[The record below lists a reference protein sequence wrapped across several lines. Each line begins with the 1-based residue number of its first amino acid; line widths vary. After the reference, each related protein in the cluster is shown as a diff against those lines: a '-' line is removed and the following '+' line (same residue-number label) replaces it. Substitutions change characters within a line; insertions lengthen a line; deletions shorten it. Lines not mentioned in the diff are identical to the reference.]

1 MLCNPAWRCHHGR
14 KHIGTPGGQAGHRKG
29 PTTATTTGTSARA
42 AGGQPAPEGRDLTD
56 PYLYLNREISW
67 LQFND
72 RVLALAADPAMPLLE
87 RMKFLAIFATNLDEF
102 FMVRVSGLREQVE
115 AGVATRGSDGWTPTE
130 TLEAISKYVAPAIEA
145 EARCF
150 LDQVMPALAEHGI
163 RLADV
168 GDLDQTDRQYLREY
182 FQDQVF
188 PVLTP
193 LAVDPGHPFPYI
205 SNLSLSLAVTVRDP
219 DSHRP
224 LFARVK
230 VPDLLPR
237 FVPLADGS
245 TFVPLEQ
252 VVATHLEQLFPGM
265 VVVEAHPFRVTRDAD
280 IELAEDEADDLL
292 VAVEQELRRR
302 RFGAV
307 VRLEVAASMP
317 DHVVRLLQ
325 RELEVDDDAVVSVE
339 GPLNLGDLWN
349 LVGALDRPELAD
361 TPWVGTTQPRL
372 SGSGTDPVNL
382 FDAIRQG
389 DLLVHHP
396 FDAFSTSVER
406 FLSQAADDPDVL
418 AIKQTLYRTDGDSPI
433 VNALIRAAEQGKQVA
448 VLVELQ
454 ARFDEASNI
463 NWARA
468 LEQAGCHV
476 AYGLVGLKTHS
487 KTALVVRREQGGVRR
502 YCHIGTGNY
511 NARTARLY
519 TDLGLLTCNEE
530 LASDLTDL
538 FNSLTGYA
546 RGNRYRRILV
556 APGELR
562 ERVIEL
568 IGEVARRHGPRRPG
582 RIVMQMNSLVDAAC
596 IRALYAASQA
606 GVQVDLIVRGICRLR
621 PGVPG
626 VSETIRVRSI
636 VGRFLEHPRLWMLQ
650 SGRQRSYYIGS
661 ADLMPRNL
669 DHRVEVVTPVDDP
682 DLTARLQEILD
693 VLLADNLQAWELGVD
708 GTWQRREPADGERP
722 IATHRVLR
730 ELALRRGVE
739 TRSSSLGPAWPV

>member
-1 MLCNPAWRCHHGR
+1 MSDVTRDE
-14 KHIGTPGGQAGHRKG
+14 
-29 PTTATTTGTSARA
+29 
-42 AGGQPAPEGRDLTD
+42 QPAPPGGRALTD
-56 PYLYLNREISW
+56 PWLYLNREISW

-72 RVLALAADPAMPLLE
+72 RVLSLAADPATPLLE
-87 RMKFLAIFATNLDEF
+87 RLRFLSIFATNLDEF
-102 FMVRVSGLREQVE
+102 YMVRVSGLREQVE

-130 TLEAISKYVAPAIEA
+130 TLEAISKYIGPATEA
-145 EARCF
+145 HTRYF
-150 LDQVMPALAEHGI
+150 LEDVVPALEAAGIHLAEVD
-163 RLADV
+163 RLER
-168 GDLDQTDRQYLREY
+168 QDREYLREY

-219 DSHRP
+219 AGHRP

-230 VPDLLPR
+230 VPDILPR
-237 FVPLADGS
+237 FVPLADGC

-252 VVATHLEQLFPGM
+252 VMTTHLDQLFPGM
-265 VVVEAHPFRVTRDAD
+265 EMVDAHPFRVTRDAD

-317 DHVVRLLQ
+317 EHVVRLLQ
-325 RELEVDDDAVVSVE
+325 RELDVDDSALVVVE
-339 GPLNLGDLWN
+339 GPLNLGDLSG
-349 LVGALDRPELAD
+349 LADAIDRPELAEP
-361 TPWVGTTQPRL
+361 PWVGTTQPRL
-372 SGSGTDPVNL
+372 SGSGREAVNL
-382 FDAIRQG
+382 FDTIRQG
-389 DLLVHHP
+389 DVLVHHP

-406 FLSQAADDPDVL
+406 FLEQAADDPDVL

-433 VNALIRAAEQGKQVA
+433 VNALIHAAEQGKQVA
-448 VLVELQ
+448 VLVELK

-463 NWARA
+463 GWARA
-468 LEQAGCHV
+468 LEQAGVHV
-476 AYGLVGLKTHS
+476 TYGLVGLKTHA
-487 KTALVVRREQGGVRR
+487 KTALVVRREQGRIRR

-511 NARTARLY
+511 NAKTARLY
-519 TDLGLLTCNEE
+519 TDIGLLTCDVEI
-530 LASDLTDL
+530 ASDLTDL
-538 FNSLTGYA
+538 FNLLTGYA
-546 RGNRYRRILV
+546 RGTRYRRILA
-556 APGELR
+556 APDGLR
-562 ERVIEL
+562 EAVIEL
-568 IGEVARRHGPRRPG
+568 IGRVARRHSPRRKG

-606 GVQVDLIVRGICRLR
+606 GVEIDLIVRGICRLR

-636 VGRFLEHPRLWMLQ
+636 VGRFLEHSRLWMFQ
-650 SGRQRSYYIGS
+650 NGRERSYYIGS

-669 DHRVEVVTPVDDP
+669 DHRVEAVTPVDDA
-682 DLTARLQEILD
+682 DLTDRLQEILD
-693 VLLADNLQAWELGVD
+693 VMLADNVQAWELGSD
-708 GTWQRREPADGERP
+708 GTWQRLAPAEGERP
-722 IATHRVLR
+722 VATHRLLR

-739 TRSSSLGPAWPV
+739 ARAGGKGPWGR

>member
-1 MLCNPAWRCHHGR
+1 MSDV
-14 KHIGTPGGQAGHRKG
+14 
-29 PTTATTTGTSARA
+29 TSAEQIRP
-42 AGGQPAPEGRDLTD
+42 PAERDLAD
-56 PYLYLNREISW
+56 PSLYLNREVSW

-72 RVLALAADPAMPLLE
+72 RVLSLATDPTTPLLE
-87 RMKFLAIFATNLDEF
+87 RLRFLSIFATNLDEF

-115 AGVATRGSDGWTPTE
+115 AAVATRGSDGWTPTE
-130 TLEAISKYVAPAIEA
+130 TLEAIRKHIGPAVETQT
-145 EARCF
+145 RCF
-150 LDQVMPALAEHGI
+150 LDEMLPALEAAGI
-163 RLADV
+163 HLADV
-168 GDLDQTDRQYLREY
+168 GALGSQDRDYLREY

-193 LAVDPGHPFPYI
+193 LAVDPGHPFPYL

-219 DSHRP
+219 SSHRP

-230 VPDLLPR
+230 VPDILPR

-252 VVATHLEQLFPGM
+252 VMTAHLDQLFPGM
-265 VVVEAHPFRVTRDAD
+265 VVVESHPFRVTRDAD

-307 VRLEVAASMP
+307 VRLEVAATMP
-317 DHVVRLLQ
+317 ERVVRLLQ
-325 RELEVDDDAVVSVE
+325 RELDVDDDAVVSVE
-339 GPLNLGDLWN
+339 GPLNLGDLGS
-349 LVGALDRPELAD
+349 LAEAVDRPELAD
-361 TPWVGTTQPRL
+361 PPWVGTTQPRL
-372 SGSGTDPVNL
+372 SGSGGDAVNL
-382 FDAIRQG
+382 FDTIRQG

-396 FDAFSTSVER
+396 YDAFSTSVEG
-406 FLSQAADDPDVL
+406 FLAQAADDPDVL

-433 VNALIRAAEQGKQVA
+433 VNALIHAAEQGKQVA
-448 VLVELQ
+448 VLVELK

-476 AYGLVGLKTHS
+476 AYGLVGLKTHA
-487 KTALVVRREQGGVRR
+487 KTALVVRREQGRIRR

-519 TDLGLLTCNEE
+519 TDIGLLTSDEAI
-530 LASDLTDL
+530 ASDLTNL

-546 RGNRYRRILV
+546 RGTRYRRILV
-556 APGELR
+556 APGRLR

-568 IGEVARRHGPRRPG
+568 IGEVATRHGPRRPG

-606 GVQVDLIVRGICRLR
+606 GVQIDLIVRGICRLR

-636 VGRFLEHPRLWMLQ
+636 VGRFLEHPRLWTFQ

-669 DHRVEVVTPVDDP
+669 DLRVEAVTPVADP
-682 DLTARLQEILD
+682 DLADRLQEIID
-693 VLLADNLQAWELGVD
+693 VMLADNVQAWELGSD
-708 GTWQRREPADGERP
+708 GTWQRRQPVEGERP
-722 IATHRVLR
+722 VSTHRLLR

-739 TRSSSLGPAWPV
+739 ARVGGKGSGWPR

>member
-1 MLCNPAWRCHHGR
+1 M
-14 KHIGTPGGQAGHRKG
+14 TDV
-29 PTTATTTGTSARA
+29 TSAE
-42 AGGQPAPEGRDLTD
+42 QPRPPGERDLAD
-56 PYLYLNREISW
+56 PWLYLNREISW

-72 RVLALAADPAMPLLE
+72 RVLALAADPETPLLE
-87 RMKFLAIFATNLDEF
+87 RLWFLSIFATNLDEF

-130 TLEAISKYVAPAIEA
+130 TLEAIGKYIGPAIEA
-145 EARCF
+145 QTRCF
-150 LDQVMPALAEHGI
+150 LEEVLPALEEAGI
-163 RLADV
+163 HLADV
-168 GDLDQTDRQYLREY
+168 ADLDRQDRDYLREY

-193 LAVDPGHPFPYI
+193 LAVDPGHPFPYL

-219 DSHRP
+219 ASHRP

-230 VPDLLPR
+230 VPDILPR

-245 TFVPLEQ
+245 TFVSLEQ
-252 VVATHLEQLFPGM
+252 VMTAHLDQLFPGM

-292 VAVEQELRRR
+292 MAVEEELRRR

-307 VRLEVAASMP
+307 VRLEVAATMP
-317 DHVVRLLQ
+317 EHIIRLLQ
-325 RELEVDDDAVVSVE
+325 RELDVDDDALLTVE
-339 GPLNLGDLWN
+339 GPLNLGDLSS
-349 LVGALDRPELAD
+349 LADAIDRPELAEP
-361 TPWVGTTQPRL
+361 PWVGTTQPRL
-372 SGSGTDPVNL
+372 SGSGREAVSM
-382 FDAIRQG
+382 FDAIREG

-396 FDAFSTSVER
+396 YDAFSTSVER
-406 FLSQAADDPDVL
+406 FLAQAADDPDVL

-433 VNALIRAAEQGKQVA
+433 VNALIHAAEQGKQVA
-448 VLVELQ
+448 VLVELK

-476 AYGLVGLKTHS
+476 TYGLVGLKTHA
-487 KTALVVRREQGGVRR
+487 KTALVVRREQGRIRR

-519 TDLGLLTCNEE
+519 TDMGLLTCDES

-546 RGNRYRRILV
+546 RGTRYRRILV
-556 APGELR
+556 APGGLR
-562 ERVIEL
+562 GRVVEL
-568 IGEVARRHGPRRPG
+568 IGEVANRHGPRRPG

-606 GVQVDLIVRGICRLR
+606 GVEIDLIVRGICRLR

-626 VSETIRVRSI
+626 VSDTIRVRSI
-636 VGRFLEHPRLWMLQ
+636 VGRFLEHQRLWLFQ
-650 SGRQRSYYIGS
+650 NGRQRAFYIGS

-669 DHRVEVVTPVDDP
+669 DHRVEAVTPVSDP
-682 DLTARLQEILD
+682 DLVDRLQEIID
-693 VLLADNLQAWELGVD
+693 VMLADNVQAWELGSE
-708 GTWQRREPADGERP
+708 GTWQRRQPAEGERP
-722 IATHRVLR
+722 VATHRLLR

-739 TRSSSLGPAWPV
+739 ARVGGKGSTWPG

>member
-1 MLCNPAWRCHHGR
+1 M
-14 KHIGTPGGQAGHRKG
+14 TDV
-29 PTTATTTGTSARA
+29 TSAE
-42 AGGQPAPEGRDLTD
+42 QPRPPGERDLAD
-56 PYLYLNREISW
+56 PWLYLNREISW

-72 RVLALAADPAMPLLE
+72 RVLALAGDPETPLLE
-87 RMKFLAIFATNLDEF
+87 RLRFLSIFATNLDEF

-130 TLEAISKYVAPAIEA
+130 TLEAIGKYIGPAIEA
-145 EARCF
+145 QTRCF
-150 LDQVMPALAEHGI
+150 LEEVLPALEEAGI
-163 RLADV
+163 HLADV
-168 GDLDQTDRQYLREY
+168 ADLDRQDRDYLREY

-193 LAVDPGHPFPYI
+193 LAVDPGHPFPYL

-219 DSHRP
+219 ASHRP

-230 VPDLLPR
+230 VPDILPR

-245 TFVPLEQ
+245 TFVSLEQ
-252 VVATHLEQLFPGM
+252 VMTAHLDQLFPGM

-292 VAVEQELRRR
+292 MAVEEELRRR

-307 VRLEVAASMP
+307 VRLEVAATMP
-317 DHVVRLLQ
+317 EHIIRLLQ
-325 RELEVDDDAVVSVE
+325 RELDVDDDALLTVE
-339 GPLNLGDLWN
+339 GPLNLGDLSS
-349 LVGALDRPELAD
+349 LADAIDRPELAEP
-361 TPWVGTTQPRL
+361 PWVGTTQPRL
-372 SGSGTDPVNL
+372 SGSGREAVSM
-382 FDAIRQG
+382 FDAIREG

-396 FDAFSTSVER
+396 YDAFSTSVER
-406 FLSQAADDPDVL
+406 FLAQAADDPDVL

-433 VNALIRAAEQGKQVA
+433 VSALIHAAEQGKQVA
-448 VLVELQ
+448 VLVELK

-476 AYGLVGLKTHS
+476 TYGLVGLKTHA
-487 KTALVVRREQGGVRR
+487 KTALVVRREQGRIRR

-519 TDLGLLTCNEE
+519 TDMGLLTCDES

-546 RGNRYRRILV
+546 RGTRYRRILV
-556 APGELR
+556 APGGLR
-562 ERVIEL
+562 GRVVEL
-568 IGEVARRHGPRRPG
+568 IGEVANRHGPRRPG

-606 GVQVDLIVRGICRLR
+606 GVEIDLIVRGICRLR

-636 VGRFLEHPRLWMLQ
+636 VGRFLEHQRLWLFQ
-650 SGRQRSYYIGS
+650 NGRQRAFYIGS

-669 DHRVEVVTPVDDP
+669 DHRVEAVTPVSDP
-682 DLTARLQEILD
+682 DLVDRLQEIID
-693 VLLADNLQAWELGVD
+693 VMLADNVQAWELGPE
-708 GTWQRREPADGERP
+708 GTWQRRQPAEGERP
-722 IATHRVLR
+722 VATHRLLR

-739 TRSSSLGPAWPV
+739 ARVGGKGSTWPG